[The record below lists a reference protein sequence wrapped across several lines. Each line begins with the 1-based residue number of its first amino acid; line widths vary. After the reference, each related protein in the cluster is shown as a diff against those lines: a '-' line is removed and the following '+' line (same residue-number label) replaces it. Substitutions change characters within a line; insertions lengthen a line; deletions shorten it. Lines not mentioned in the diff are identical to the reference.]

1 MALWFCRSVRQNA
14 MRRRR
19 RPDASILLDAAR
31 PDLRE
36 LPAHQPQGTVPMSDA
51 VIAHLTEQRDAIL
64 ERLKA
69 LLRLPSVST
78 DPAFA
83 DAMQA
88 AREFLLQRLQVIGM
102 QNVQL
107 LQGDGQPAVFGE
119 WLGAPGRPTLIV
131 YGHYDVQPADPLEL
145 WESPPFEPTERDGR
159 LYARGASDV
168 KGSTTVAVET
178 IAGFLAV
185 TGGCPVNIK
194 LFIEGEEECG
204 SPSLRGIVTRHR
216 DKLAADAMLSAD
228 GGRAS
233 TTIPTLGIGGRG
245 IAALQFTLR
254 TAAKDAHSGRYGG
267 AVRNALHEMAALL
280 ASLHDRQ
287 GRIQVAGFGD
297 DATPI
302 SNATRAA
309 TAALPFDEAEFYTS
323 IGGTQWGDP
332 AYTVRELTTLRPTIE
347 VNGMWGG
354 YAGAGTKTVLPCE
367 AHAKITM
374 RLAPGMDPRRAR
386 RQLHAHLQALA
397 PPGVELSFSADD
409 GGTPAPTLPDDH
421 PLLVT
426 ASRVLERL
434 HGRKPV
440 PVRSGG
446 TLPITA
452 IFREMLGIDT
462 LAYGLAMPDE
472 DVHAP
477 NEFFR
482 LSSLD
487 EGLQSWPMLLS
498 ELGQLTAADFA
509 PFRH

>member
-1 MALWFCRSVRQNA
+1 
-14 MRRRR
+14 
-19 RPDASILLDAAR
+19 
-31 PDLRE
+31 
-36 LPAHQPQGTVPMSDA
+36 MSDA
-51 VIAHLTEQRDAIL
+51 VIAHLTEQRGAIL
-64 ERLKA
+64 DRLKT
-69 LLRLPSVST
+69 LLRMPSVST

-83 DAMQA
+83 DAMDA
-88 AREFLLQRLQVIGM
+88 ARAFLLQRLRSIGM

-107 LQGDGQPAVFGE
+107 LDGGGQPAVFGE
-119 WLGAPGRPTLIV
+119 WMGAPGRPTLIV
-131 YGHYDVQPADPLEL
+131 YGHYDVQPADPVEL
-145 WESPPFEPTERDGR
+145 WHTPPFEPTERDGR

-168 KGSTTVAVET
+168 KGSTTIAIET

-185 TGGCPVNIK
+185 EGGCPINIK

-204 SPSLRGIVTRHR
+204 SPSLRGIVERHR
-216 DKLAADAMLSAD
+216 GMLDADAMLSAD

-245 IAALQFTLR
+245 IAGLQFSLR

-302 SNATRAA
+302 SNAMRAA
-309 TAALPFDEAEFYTS
+309 TAALPFDEAAFCDS
-323 IGGTQWGDP
+323 IGGSAWGDP
-332 AYTVRELTTLRPTIE
+332 VYTVRELTTLRPTIE
-347 VNGMWGG
+347 VNGLWGG
-354 YAGAGTKTVLPCE
+354 YTGAGTKTVLPCE
-367 AHAKITM
+367 ANAKITM
-374 RLAPGMDPRRAR
+374 RLAPGMDPKRAR
-386 RQLHAHLQALA
+386 RQLRDHLQALV
-397 PPGVELSFSADD
+397 PPGVELTFSAHE

-421 PLLVT
+421 PLLTT
-426 ASRVLERL
+426 ALRVQESL
-434 HGRKPV
+434 HGQKPV
-440 PVRSGG
+440 PVRAGG

-452 IFREMLGIDT
+452 IFREMLGIDS

-482 LSSLD
+482 LASLD
-487 EGLQSWPMLLS
+487 EGLRSWPMLLS
-498 ELGQLTAADFA
+498 ELGKLTAADFA

>member
-1 MALWFCRSVRQNA
+1 
-14 MRRRR
+14 
-19 RPDASILLDAAR
+19 
-31 PDLRE
+31 
-36 LPAHQPQGTVPMSDA
+36 MSDA
-51 VIAHLTEQRDAIL
+51 VIAHLSAQRDAIL
-64 ERLKA
+64 ERLNT
-69 LLRLPSVST
+69 LLRIPSVST

-88 AREFLLQRLQVIGM
+88 ARDFLLQRLRTIGM

-107 LQGDGQPAVFGE
+107 LEGGGQPAVFGE
-119 WLGAPGRPTLIV
+119 WLGAPDRPTLIV

-145 WESPPFEPTERDGR
+145 WDSPPFEPTVRDGR

-168 KGSTTVAVET
+168 KGSTTIAIET

-194 LFIEGEEECG
+194 LFIEGEEETG
-204 SPSLRGIVTRHR
+204 SPSLRGIVERYR
-216 DKLAADAMLSAD
+216 DTLAADAMLSAD
-228 GGRAS
+228 GSRAS

-245 IAALQFTLR
+245 LAGLQFTLR

-280 ASLHDRQ
+280 SSLHDRQ
-287 GRIQVAGFGD
+287 GRIQVAGFDD
-297 DATPI
+297 DAKPI
-302 SNATRAA
+302 SNAMRAA
-309 TAALPFDEAEFYTS
+309 TAALPFDDAAFYAS
-323 IGGTQWGDP
+323 IGGTPWGDP
-332 AYTVRELTTLRPTIE
+332 AYTVRELVTLRPTIE

-354 YAGAGTKTVLPCE
+354 YTGAGTKTVLPCE

-374 RLAPGMDPRRAR
+374 RLAPGMDPGRAR
-386 RQLHAHLQALA
+386 RQLHAHLQAVA
-397 PPGVELSFSADD
+397 PEGVELSFSPHD

-426 ASRVLERL
+426 ASRVQERL

-440 PVRSGG
+440 PVRAGG

-482 LSSLD
+482 LSSFD

-498 ELGQLTAADFA
+498 ELGHLTAADFA
-509 PFRH
+509 PYRH

>member
-1 MALWFCRSVRQNA
+1 
-14 MRRRR
+14 
-19 RPDASILLDAAR
+19 
-31 PDLRE
+31 
-36 LPAHQPQGTVPMSDA
+36 MSDA
-51 VIAHLTEQRDAIL
+51 VIAHLSAERDTIL

-69 LLRLPSVST
+69 LLRMPSVST
-78 DPAFA
+78 DPAYA
-83 DAMQA
+83 DAMRA
-88 AREFLLQRLQVIGM
+88 ARDFLLQRLRAMGM

-107 LQGDGQPAVFGE
+107 LDGGGQPAVFGE

-131 YGHYDVQPADPLEL
+131 YGHYDVQPADPVEL
-145 WESPPFEPTERDGR
+145 WVSPPFEPTVRDGR

-168 KGSTTVAVET
+168 KGSTTIAIET
-178 IAGFLAV
+178 VAGFLAV

-194 LFIEGEEECG
+194 LFIEGEEETG
-204 SPSLRGIVTRHR
+204 SPSLRAIVERYR
-216 DKLAADAMLSAD
+216 DLLSADAMLSAD
-228 GGRAS
+228 GSRAS

-245 IAALQFTLR
+245 LAGLQFSLR

-302 SNATRAA
+302 SNALRAA
-309 TAALPFDEAEFYTS
+309 TAALPFDEAEFYAS
-323 IGGTQWGDP
+323 IGGTAWGDP
-332 AYTVRELTTLRPTIE
+332 AYTVRELVTLRPTIE
-347 VNGMWGG
+347 VNGLWGG
-354 YAGAGTKTVLPCE
+354 YTGAGTKTVLPCE
-367 AHAKITM
+367 AHAKVTM
-374 RLAPGMDPRRAR
+374 RLAPGMDPHRAR
-386 RQLHAHLQALA
+386 EQLRAHLQAA
-397 PPGVELSFSADD
+397 VPPGVELQFSAHD

-421 PLLVT
+421 PLLLT
-426 ASRVLERL
+426 ASRVLEQL
-434 HGRKPV
+434 HGRAAV
-440 PVRSGG
+440 PVRAGG

-452 IFREMLGIDT
+452 IFREMLGIDS

-482 LSSLD
+482 LSSFD
-487 EGLQSWPMLLS
+487 EGLRSWPMLLS
-498 ELGQLTAADFA
+498 ELGSLTEADFA

>member
-1 MALWFCRSVRQNA
+1 
-14 MRRRR
+14 
-19 RPDASILLDAAR
+19 
-31 PDLRE
+31 
-36 LPAHQPQGTVPMSDA
+36 MSDA
-51 VIAHLTEQRDAIL
+51 VIAHLAAERDAIL
-64 ERLKA
+64 ERLKT
-69 LLRLPSVST
+69 LLRMPSIST
-78 DPAFA
+78 DPAYA

-88 AREFLLQRLQVIGM
+88 ARDYLLQRLRTMGM
-102 QNVQL
+102 QNVQV
-107 LQGDGQPAVFGE
+107 LQGGGQPAVFGE

-145 WESPPFEPTERDGR
+145 WTTPPFEPTIRDGR
-159 LYARGASDV
+159 IYARGASDV
-168 KGSTTVAVET
+168 KGSTTIAVET

-185 TGGCPVNIK
+185 TGGCPVNLK

-204 SPSLRGIVTRHR
+204 SPSLRGIVERYR
-216 DKLAADAMLSAD
+216 GLLEADAMLSAD

-245 IAALQFTLR
+245 IAALQFTMR

-287 GRIQVAGFGD
+287 GRILVAGFGD

-302 SNATRAA
+302 SNAMRAA
-309 TAALPFDEAEFYTS
+309 AAALPFDEQDFYAS
-323 IGGTQWGDP
+323 IDGTPWGDP
-332 AYTVRELTTLRPTIE
+332 AYTVRELTTVRPTIE

-354 YAGAGTKTVLPCE
+354 YTGAGTKTVLPCE

-374 RLAPGMDPRRAR
+374 RLSPGMDPRRAR
-386 RQLHAHLQALA
+386 QKLEAHLRAAVSQ
-397 PPGVELSFSADD
+397 GVEISFNADD

-426 ASRVLERL
+426 AIGVLEQL

-440 PVRSGG
+440 PVRAGG

-452 IFREMLGIDT
+452 IFREMLGIDS

-487 EGLQSWPMLLS
+487 EGLRSWPMLLS
-498 ELGQLTAADFA
+498 ELGKLKATDFA

>member
-1 MALWFCRSVRQNA
+1 
-14 MRRRR
+14 
-19 RPDASILLDAAR
+19 
-31 PDLRE
+31 
-36 LPAHQPQGTVPMSDA
+36 
-51 VIAHLTEQRDAIL
+51 
-64 ERLKA
+64 
-69 LLRLPSVST
+69 
-78 DPAFA
+78 
-83 DAMQA
+83 
-88 AREFLLQRLQVIGM
+88 M

-107 LQGDGQPAVFGE
+107 LEGGGQPAVFGE

-145 WESPPFEPTERDGR
+145 WDSPPFEPTVRDGR

-168 KGSTTVAVET
+168 KGSTTIAVET
-178 IAGFLAV
+178 IGGFLAV

-204 SPSLRGIVTRHR
+204 SPSLRGIVDRYR
-216 DKLAADAMLSAD
+216 DTLAADALLSAD
-228 GGRAS
+228 GSRAS
-233 TTIPTLGIGGRG
+233 TTTPTLGIGGRG
-245 IAALQFTLR
+245 IAGLQFTLR

-297 DATPI
+297 DATSL
-302 SNATRAA
+302 SNAMRAA
-309 TAALPFDEAEFYTS
+309 TAALPFDEAAFYAS
-323 IGGTQWGDP
+323 IGGTAWGDP
-332 AYTVRELTTLRPTIE
+332 TYSVRELVTLRPTIE

-354 YAGAGTKTVLPCE
+354 YTSAGSKTVLPCE

-386 RQLHAHLQALA
+386 SHLRDHLQTQV
-397 PPGVELSFSADD
+397 PKGVELSFSAHD

-421 PLLVT
+421 PLLIT
-426 ASRVLERL
+426 ASRVQERL
-434 HGRKPV
+434 HGQKPV
-440 PVRSGG
+440 PVRAGG

-452 IFREMLGIDT
+452 IFREMLGIDS

-498 ELGQLTAADFA
+498 ELGALKAADFA